1 MRNDGRLYIWDKNQ
15 AKDVWSSPAAGSPGA
30 YLHMG
35 GDGNLVAYRKG
46 GGPDSGNS
54 YWSTA
59 TYGNPGAYLHF
70 QNDGNLV
77 VYKKDGG
84 EGKGGAIWHSNT
96 WQ

>member
-1 MRNDGRLYIWDKNQ
+1 
-15 AKDVWSSPAAGSPGA
+15 
-30 YLHMG
+30 MG